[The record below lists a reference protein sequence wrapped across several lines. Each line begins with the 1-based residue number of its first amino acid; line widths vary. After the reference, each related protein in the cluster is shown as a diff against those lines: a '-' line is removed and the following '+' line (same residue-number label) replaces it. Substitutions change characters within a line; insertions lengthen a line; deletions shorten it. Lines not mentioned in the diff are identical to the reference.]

1 MKRMRIVLGA
11 SAVLFLCAVGGQGTG
26 VCLGAEGGGG
36 DAVGI
41 VLDIL
46 KSGDQEMQAVAIAM
60 VKDMEGAEVT
70 KALAKELP
78 NLSPT
83 SQVQLLSVFGDRGDT
98 AALPAVVAVLKGP
111 DESVRVAALK
121 AIGQLGDASMV
132 PLLAERAA
140 AAAGQ
145 EQKAAREG
153 LYRLRGAGVDEAIL
167 AGIAEAQPKTR
178 VELITSLGQRNVSAG
193 VETLLKTAKD
203 ADRAV
208 RVESLKVLSAVARPE
223 QLPAL
228 VDLLINVQSQSDRTE
243 AEKMVAAVAHRIE
256 KKDRRAEAVLAR
268 LPEVNDVK
276 SRSSLLLAL
285 GRIGDNSA
293 LPVLRKELGGKDLD
307 VQTATIRALS
317 EWPTPEPVP
326 VLLAIAGKSDN
337 QLHRILALRGFVR
350 LLGLETN
357 RPANETIEM
366 YRQAMALA
374 PNAMEKRGVLSGLS
388 AVASADALKMAAS
401 CLEDKE
407 LVTEAEVAVVRIA
420 QSIYKEYPQQSADLL
435 KKIIAT
441 TKNES
446 VRQQAEDIMN
456 PPQKKADA
464 EGAAG

>member
-11 SAVLFLCAVGGQGTG
+11 LAVLLLCAVGGQTTG
-26 VCLGAEGGGG
+26 VCLGAEGGGD

-60 VKDMEGAEVT
+60 VKDMKGAEVT
-70 KALAKELP
+70 EALAKELP

-83 SQVQLLSVFGDRGDT
+83 SQVQLLCVLGDRGDA
-98 AALPAVVAVLKGP
+98 AALPAVVAASKGP

-121 AIGQLGDASMV
+121 AIGQLGNASMV
-132 PLLAERAA
+132 LLLAERAA
-140 AAAGQ
+140 AAGGQ
-145 EQKAAREG
+145 EQKAARES

-167 AGIAEAQPKTR
+167 DGIAQVQPKTR

-208 RVESLKVLSAVARPE
+208 RAESLKVLSVVARPE
-223 QLPAL
+223 QLSAL
-228 VDLLINVQSQSDRTE
+228 VDLLINIQGQSDRTE

-256 KKDRRAEAVLAR
+256 KKDRQAEAVLAR
-268 LPEVNDVK
+268 LPEVNDVR

-293 LPVLRKELGGKDLD
+293 LPVLRKELGGKNLD
-307 VQTATIRALS
+307 VQTAAIRALS

-326 VLLAIAGKSDN
+326 DLLAIAGKSDN

-388 AVASADALKMAAS
+388 AVANADALKMAAG
-401 CLEDKE
+401 CLDDKE
-407 LVTEAEVAVVRIA
+407 LVAEAEVAVVRIA

-435 KKIIAT
+435 KRVIAT
-441 TKNES
+441 TKNQA
-446 VRQQAEDIMN
+446 VRQQAEDVMN

-464 EGAAG
+464 EEAAS